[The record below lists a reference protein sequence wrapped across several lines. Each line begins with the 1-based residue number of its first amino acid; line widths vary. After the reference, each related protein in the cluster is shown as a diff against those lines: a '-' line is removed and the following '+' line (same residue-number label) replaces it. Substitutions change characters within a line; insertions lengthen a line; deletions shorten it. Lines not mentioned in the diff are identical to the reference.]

1 MLRQAH
7 AIISYTGDKTALL
20 DCTVSYTNVP
30 RLHHLSLQQGLLG
43 SSPYVRHTAP
53 LILNPDTRQAC
64 QFRAPATLPPEKCLP
79 ALTVS
84 TG

>member
-7 AIISYTGDKTALL
+7 AVISCTGDKTALL
-20 DCTVSYTNVP
+20 YCTVSYAGIP
-30 RLHHLSLQQGLLG
+30 HFHHQSARQGVLE
-43 SSPYVRHTAP
+43 SSPYVRLTAP
-53 LILNPDTRQAC
+53 LILNLDTGQTC
-64 QFRAPATLPPEKCLP
+64 QFRAPAALPPEKCLP